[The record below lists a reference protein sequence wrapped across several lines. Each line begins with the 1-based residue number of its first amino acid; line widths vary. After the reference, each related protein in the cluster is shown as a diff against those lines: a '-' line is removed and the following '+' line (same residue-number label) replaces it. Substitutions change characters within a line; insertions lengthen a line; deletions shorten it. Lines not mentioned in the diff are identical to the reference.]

1 MTPPTASRPDIAT
14 PDRTIS
20 VIQGEVHI
28 SADPEAVLSTIL
40 GSCVAVC
47 MWDPVA
53 GVGGMNHFLLPT
65 QAGRKGETVK
75 YGAHAMELLINGLLR
90 KGASRDTLVCKLFG
104 GASMARHSSGI
115 GQSNITFAKSYL
127 RDEGIPIEAESIG
140 GNEARRV
147 RFWATTGRAKLLIVP
162 RIDDDPELKPT
173 VVTPRQPP
181 QEPDITLF

>member
-1 MTPPTASRPDIAT
+1 MTHAPDPQPTVAPLDQ
-14 PDRTIS
+14 TIS

-28 SADPEAVLSTIL
+28 STDPKDVLSTIL

-65 QAGRKGETVK
+65 KSGRNGDTVK

-90 KGASRDTLVCKLFG
+90 KGAARGNLVCKLFG
-104 GASMARHSSGI
+104 GASMAQHASGI
-115 GQSNITFAKSYL
+115 GQSNITFAKSFL
-127 RDEGIPIEAESIG
+127 NDEGIPIQAESVG
-140 GNEARRV
+140 GNEARRI

-162 RIDDDPELKPT
+162 RIDNDPELKPA
-173 VVTPRQPP
+173 PASARIAP
-181 QEPDITLF
+181 QEADITLF